1 MNNSTNNNHNSS
13 NANNNRGNDSDNSG
27 NGGNSGNTGVGGFSF
42 GFNAGRSSIPPASR
56 VGNGRDPA
64 KTGFAGIEGMLGGLS
79 ELFKTLTDL
88 AEKGQE
94 LKNSGDFS
102 TGQAGHGGGEG
113 KQGKDVK
120 FQYGF
125 SVKTMNNG
133 QDVKVEPFGNFKR
146 DENTG
151 DAVVHEV
158 REPMADVMDEADG
171 TVIVLEMPG
180 IAAGDVKLSAAG
192 DVLTITAD
200 RGSKRYRKEL
210 LLPATF
216 DTAKMAV
223 TCNNG
228 VVEIR
233 CGK

>member
-1 MNNSTNNNHNSS
+1 MNNSTNNIHNSG
-13 NANNNRGNDSDNSG
+13 NPNNNNNNSSSGNNTSDNS
-27 NGGNSGNTGVGGFSF
+27 NNTGVGGFSF

-56 VGNGRDPA
+56 VGNGRDSA

-94 LKNSGDFS
+94 MKNSGEFS
-102 TGQAGHGGGEG
+102 TGQAGQGGGQG

-180 IAAGDVKLSAAG
+180 IAAGDVKLIAAG

>member
-1 MNNSTNNNHNSS
+1 MNNSTSNNGNNT
-13 NANNNRGNDSDNSG
+13 NAG
-27 NGGNSGNTGVGGFSF
+27 GGNSTGAGGFSV
-42 GFNAGRSSIPPASR
+42 GFSAGRSSIPPVSR
-56 VGNGRDPA
+56 VGNGREPS

-94 LKNSGDFS
+94 MKNSGEFS
-102 TGQAGHGGGEG
+102 SAQTGHSGGDG

-200 RGSKRYRKEL
+200 RGVKRYRKEL
-210 LLPATF
+210 LMPSTF
-216 DTAKMAV
+216 ETAKMAV